1 MCKMAY
7 LEHPLPEQRSHPGIP
22 SAPKGLQRRAPHSGR
37 LPIRCSPKKE
47 PRFSK
52 HLAVISVLVGLLLFL
67 SCQRTEGPMV
77 LAPSP
82 KQPAPVSA
90 APSFEED
97 ALTLP
102 SLPDPNAT
110 QKQILEAL
118 SQRRT
123 SLTKPELERLAQ
135 TIAEECER
143 HDFEPEL
150 ILAVIFV
157 ESGGRPAA
165 VSHVGALGL
174 MQIMPP
180 TGAEVARK
188 LGLPWEGPSTLL
200 DPIVNVKL
208 GVAYLRTLT
217 NRYEDMSAALAAYNW
232 GPGRIDRRLRS
243 GQELPTEYINRVIDL
258 YGRQTGVETG
268 RS

>member
-1 MCKMAY
+1 MQNDVSETPGYRTDTSLRDAVGTQAPSTHNAPCRSTAY
-7 LEHPLPEQRSHPGIP
+7 SLQTQGRPRFSQCLAALPLLAGLLLSPACQRMDGPTALGDSPEQPAPLVAAPPLPEDALALP
-22 SAPKGLQRRAPHSGR
+22 SAP
-37 LPIRCSPKKE
+37 E
-47 PRFSK
+47 
-52 HLAVISVLVGLLLFL
+52 
-67 SCQRTEGPMV
+67 
-77 LAPSP
+77 
-82 KQPAPVSA
+82 
-90 APSFEED
+90 
-97 ALTLP
+97 
-102 SLPDPNAT
+102 PDPT
-110 QKQILEAL
+110 QEQILEAL

-208 GVAYLRTLT
+208 GVAYLRTL
-217 NRYEDMSAALAAYNW
+217 NDRYEDMSAALAAYNW
-232 GPGRIDRRLRS
+232 GPGRIDRRLRR
-243 GQELPTEYINRVIDL
+243 GQDLPTEYINRVIDL
-258 YGRQTGVETG
+258 YGRQTGVATG